1 MVNSQRQ
8 FKEREDNFLRGFF
21 TDRLALHLFCLV
33 AFLFTIHY
41 SLFTAFALEVPALKG
56 YVNDYANMM
65 SPETRSKIETELK
78 AFEQSDSTQVII
90 LTIPSLE
97 GEVLEQFS
105 IKVAEAW
112 KVGQKGKDNGAI
124 LLVSKEDRKTR
135 IEVGRGL
142 EGKLTDLMAGR
153 IVNFVINPRFKRND
167 FDGGFIAATQALIDV
182 TRGEFKVD
190 ERQTAT
196 GKKRSSSF
204 PVLFIFGAI
213 ALLTLGRISRVL
225 GGTAGAIGFSLIGLF
240 MGLPLVAIALI
251 GILGLGMGI
260 FLPLL
265 FGGFGRG
272 GGFFPGGFGGG
283 GFGGGGDSGGFGGGG
298 GGDFGGGGASGDW

>member
-1 MVNSQRQ
+1 VNSKNNKLNQAS
-8 FKEREDNFLRGFF
+8 
-21 TDRLALHLFCLV
+21 LANGEIRAQQSLILLKAFFCLIV
-33 AFLFTIHY
+33 FLFTIHY
-41 SLFTAFALEVPALKG
+41 SLFTSFALEVPALKG

-78 AFEQSDSTQVII
+78 AFEQSDSTQVFI

-97 GEVLEQFS
+97 GEALEQFS

-190 ERQTAT
+190 EKQTST

-204 PVLFIFGAI
+204 
-213 ALLTLGRISRVL
+213 TLGRISRVL

-240 MGLPLVAIALI
+240 MGFSLIAIVLI
-251 GILGLGMGI
+251 GVLGLGMGI
-260 FLPLL
+260 LLPLL

>member
-1 MVNSQRQ
+1 MVNKSNMTSNPLYRRY
-8 FKEREDNFLRGFF
+8 FFRIVVFLVCYFILPVIGSPVLRFEA
-21 TDRLALHLFCLV
+21 LAF
-33 AFLFTIHY
+33 
-41 SLFTAFALEVPALKG
+41 EVPTLKG
-56 YVNDYANMM
+56 YVNDYADMM
-65 SPETRSKIETELK
+65 SQETRLKIENELK
-78 AFEQSDSTQVII
+78 AFEQSDSTQIVI

-112 KVGQKGKDNGAI
+112 KIGQKGKDNGAI
-124 LLVSKEDRKTR
+124 LLVSKGDRKTR

-190 ERQTAT
+190 ETQAQPR
-196 GKKRSSSF
+196 KKRSSSL

-225 GGTAGAIGFSLIGLF
+225 GGAAGAVGGSLIGLF
-240 MGLPLVAIALI
+240 MGFPLVAIALI
-251 GILGLGMGI
+251 GLLGLGMGI

-265 FGGFGRG
+265 FGGFGGGG

>member
-1 MVNSQRQ
+1 MNSQKQ
-8 FKEREDNFLRGFF
+8 SFKRHHNVTRG
-21 TDRLALHLFCLV
+21 TSLSSAGTYLLCLI

-41 SLFTAFALEVPALKG
+41 SLFTSFALEVPALKG
-56 YVNDYANMM
+56 YVNDYGNMM
-65 SPETRSKIETELK
+65 SPETRSKIETDLK
-78 AFEQSDSTQVII
+78 AFEQSDSTQIVI

-97 GEVLEQFS
+97 GEVLEEFS
-105 IKVAEAW
+105 IKVGDVW
-112 KVGQKGKDNGAI
+112 KIGQKGKDNGAI
-124 LLVSKEDRKTR
+124 LVVAAKERKIR

-142 EGKLTDLMAGR
+142 EGKLTDLASGQIIDLVMK
-153 IVNFVINPRFKRND
+153 PRFKNND
-167 FDGGFIAATQALIDV
+167 YDGGFIAATQALIDV

-190 ERQTAT
+190 ERQTVT

-204 PVLFIFGAI
+204 PVLFIFGAM

-225 GGTAGAIGFSLIGLF
+225 GGAAGAIGFSLIGLF
-240 MGLPLVAIALI
+240 MGFPLVAIALI
-251 GILGLGMGI
+251 GVLGLGMGI
-260 FLPLL
+260 FLPLI

-298 GGDFGGGGASGDW
+298 GGFGGGGASGDW

>member
-1 MVNSQRQ
+1 VNSQRQ
-8 FKEREDNFLRGFF
+8 FQEERYYIFRKFLAGQAILR
-21 TDRLALHLFCLV
+21 LFCLI

-41 SLFTAFALEVPALKG
+41 SLFTSFALEVPALKG
-56 YVNDYANMM
+56 YVNDYGNMM

-78 AFEQSDSTQVII
+78 AFEQSDSTQIVI

-97 GEVLEQFS
+97 GEVLEEFS
-105 IKVAEAW
+105 IKVGDVW
-112 KVGQKGKDNGAI
+112 KIGQKGKDNGII
-124 LLVSKEDRKTR
+124 LLVSNQDRKIR

-142 EGKLTDLMAGR
+142 EGKLTDLASGQIIDLVM
-153 IVNFVINPRFKRND
+153 NPRFKNGD
-167 FDGGFIAATQALIDV
+167 YDGGFIAATQTLIDV

-190 ERQTAT
+190 ERQAST

-204 PVLFIFGAI
+204 PVLFIFGAM

-225 GGTAGAIGFSLIGLF
+225 GGAAGAIGFSLIGLF
-240 MGLPLVAIALI
+240 MGFPLVAIALI
-251 GILGLGMGI
+251 GVLGLGMGI
-260 FLPLL
+260 FLPLI

-283 GFGGGGDSGGFGGGG
+283 GDSGGFGGGG
-298 GGDFGGGGASGDW
+298 GGFGGGGASGDW

>member
-1 MVNSQRQ
+1 
-8 FKEREDNFLRGFF
+8 LRLLCFV
-21 TDRLALHLFCLV
+21 AILV
-33 AFLFTIHY
+33 LLLWAPLKFQLPIGLENIEHRTLNIEPV
-41 SLFTAFALEVPALKG
+41 SSAFALEVPVLKG
-56 YVNDYANMM
+56 HVNDYAGMM
-65 SPETRSKIETELK
+65 SSETRLKIENELK
-78 AFEQSDSTQVII
+78 AFEQSDSTQIAI

-105 IKVAEAW
+105 IKVAETW
-112 KVGQKGKDNGAI
+112 KIGQKGKDNGAI
-124 LLVSKEDRKTR
+124 LLVSKQDRKIR

-167 FDGGFIAATQALIDV
+167 FDGGFVAATQALIDV

-190 ERQTAT
+190 ERQTPT
-196 GKKRSSSF
+196 RKKRSTPF
-204 PVLFIFGAI
+204 PALFIFGAI

-240 MGLPLVAIALI
+240 MGFPLIAIVLI
-251 GILGLGMGI
+251 GVLGLGMGI
-260 FLPLL
+260 LLPLL
-265 FGGFGRG
+265 FGGFGGG
-272 GGFFPGGFGGG
+272 GGFFPGGFGGS
-283 GFGGGGDSGGFGGGG
+283 GFGGDSGGFGGG